1 MADRKEHPETDE
13 GGGFWNREFRGLLVL
28 TGLLMLLGMGGV
40 WLLVGN
46 YCALRDREQLMAVA
60 ALLNSVLE
68 KYPETSEEELVAIL
82 NGKAESDRGEQL
94 LGQYGMLLNR
104 EGIDISG
111 ADQILRRLQA
121 GLFLWGAAFFCVLI
135 LVLVFY
141 FRRRRREIEELCGYV
156 RQVSRGNYNIDVSG
170 NRDTELSS
178 LKNELYKVTVLL
190 KEQAA
195 GAVKSKRAL
204 ADAMADISHQL
215 KTPLTSVRVLTD
227 NLLENEGMEPDV
239 RSRFLRE
246 ISGQLSGVTWLI
258 NALLK
263 ISRLDAGVVQMEV
276 RSLSLRVLLE
286 EVCSRLE
293 FLSELRQVT
302 LKLRMEENIRIFGD
316 DGWLKEA
323 FLNLVKNA
331 LEHSYSG
338 GTVEIMAEENQ
349 VYTQVSIRDYG
360 EGVDVEEQRHL
371 FERFYR
377 GKTAGKNSVGIGLAL
392 SKEIIGRQG
401 GYISMESVRG
411 KGTVFFVKFLKC
423 H

>member
-1 MADRKEHPETDE
+1 M
-13 GGGFWNREFRGLLVL
+13 
-28 TGLLMLLGMGGV
+28 
-40 WLLVGN
+40 
-46 YCALRDREQLMAVA
+46 
-60 ALLNSVLE
+60 
-68 KYPETSEEELVAIL
+68 
-82 NGKAESDRGEQL
+82 
-94 LGQYGMLLNR
+94 
-104 EGIDISG
+104 
-111 ADQILRRLQA
+111 
-121 GLFLWGAAFFCVLI
+121 I

-141 FRRRRREIEELCGYV
+141 FRRRQREIEELCGYV
-156 RQVSRGNYNIDVSG
+156 RQVSRGNYNIDVTG

-195 GAVKSKRAL
+195 GAVKSRRAL

-239 RSRFLRE
+239 RSRFLHE

-258 NALLK
+258 NALLR

-276 RSLSLRVLLE
+276 RSLSLRALLE

-302 LKLRMEENIRIFGD
+302 LRLKMEENIRIFGD

-338 GTVEIMAEENQ
+338 GEVEIMAEENQ

>member
-1 MADRKEHPETDE
+1 M
-13 GGGFWNREFRGLLVL
+13 
-28 TGLLMLLGMGGV
+28 
-40 WLLVGN
+40 
-46 YCALRDREQLMAVA
+46 
-60 ALLNSVLE
+60 
-68 KYPETSEEELVAIL
+68 
-82 NGKAESDRGEQL
+82 
-94 LGQYGMLLNR
+94 
-104 EGIDISG
+104 
-111 ADQILRRLQA
+111 
-121 GLFLWGAAFFCVLI
+121 
-135 LVLVFY
+135 
-141 FRRRRREIEELCGYV
+141 
-156 RQVSRGNYNIDVSG
+156 
-170 NRDTELSS
+170 
-178 LKNELYKVTVLL
+178 
-190 KEQAA
+190 
-195 GAVKSKRAL
+195 
-204 ADAMADISHQL
+204 
-215 KTPLTSVRVLTD
+215 RVLTD

-239 RSRFLRE
+239 RSRFLHE

-258 NALLK
+258 NALLR

-276 RSLSLRVLLE
+276 RSLALRALLE

-302 LKLRMEENIRIFGD
+302 LRLKMEENIRIFGD

-338 GTVEIMAEENQ
+338 GEVEIMAEENQ